1 MPSQGMYEAFAVTG
15 RSPTRRSEA
24 EASDD
29 RFRGGTVVV
38 AVRAP
43 PRLVYDDDCGFCTWC
58 AEYADSRGIFE
69 LVGFSE
75 LSPDQ
80 RARLPRDYERCVHLL
95 TDDAVFSCGQA
106 VEEIGARLGPRERTA
121 VKLFRMIPGHKRI
134 REPLYRPIATRRDLW
149 GWFARR

>member
-1 MPSQGMYEAFAVTG
+1 M
-15 RSPTRRSEA
+15 
-24 EASDD
+24 
-29 RFRGGTVVV
+29 VV

-58 AEYADSRGIFE
+58 AEYADSRGVFE

-80 RARLPRDYERCVHLL
+80 RARLPPGYENCVHLL

-121 VKLFRMIPGHKRI
+121 IKFFRMIPGHERL
-134 REPLYRPIATRRDLW
+134 REPFYRSLADRRVLW
-149 GWFARR
+149 GRFVRRG